1 MYTTSIA
8 FTFFLSWATVF
19 AAKEVKPKHS
29 PLSAAPVDAGHLSRS
44 DSFVRNPSFGRNRG
58 EIEQNIKGN
67 SLSDKHTHQSS
78 SRNEEPLL
86 YRFEQGY
93 PPQSSLESYYSSNE
107 SDLSHLSTESSMQ
120 GSHESSYSLGS
131 HHLPNESHQTDIS
144 SSPEEFARR
153 NPTLSSLS
161 DQSLSSSTSA
171 SSSLSDQ
178 SSMSSASSLSS
189 HGAYHP
195 MAHITPSHIS
205 TESSLS
211 RDSISS
217 ELERRRGHHQ
227 QTRGYPVSPDRINQ
241 HQHKHQHGSIARRK
255 RIRIQPASLI
265 KLEVNINAQHSP
277 NPIDKN
283 GKKEEQKNEFIV
295 MVFWRSDHH
304 LVERFDTK
312 FVR

>member
-8 FTFFLSWATVF
+8 FTFFLSWATIF

-29 PLSAAPVDAGHLSRS
+29 PLSAAPVDGHLSRS

-58 EIEQNIKGN
+58 EIELNLEGKLNKQ
-67 SLSDKHTHQSS
+67 THQSS

-120 GSHESSYSLGS
+120 GSHESLLSLGS

-161 DQSLSSSTSA
+161 DQSVSSSS

-178 SSMSSASSLSS
+178 SSMSSASSFSS

-195 MAHITPSHIS
+195 MAHITQSDIS

-211 RDSISS
+211 RDSIAS

-265 KLEVNINAQHSP
+265 KLEVNINAQHQHP
-277 NPIDKN
+277 PKPTEKQ